1 MAWIQNGLTTYTFRK
16 VPFLTLEDPNAKIK
30 GSRDPLGVQ
39 PIWTAF
45 GRYVVTNLTTQS
57 TSIRGFT
64 ILLLG
69 RYFAADLLDRGM
81 STKEDALD
89 IFLRME
95 QVGAYVRHVAHGV
108 QGEIRGIERVQ
119 RFVDEQHG
127 NVVIAADRRG
137 MILSDQKVYG
147 LWGLY
152 SVPARTSGLIP
163 DGAFDVIPSARE
175 FIERHYI
182 SRLNGSAGKLR
193 KLLTEGGRL
202 RTNDRDPIF
211 AALTPI
217 LDPRFSSDELE
228 FYGSYLR
235 DGHNV
240 PGAAAG
246 RQELFRKLLESD
258 AKLEE
263 LTGRREILHL
273 AKRARLQDE
282 GLSVSLDRIAL
293 LEAFLAPASVLFQ
306 HLLTRHGQQVTNVAE
321 EIRRIW
327 GSRVPNLDK
336 VAFEELLSEIK
347 SNSTEAIGS
356 CMGQVHA
363 ALQAG
368 DFETAIDGL
377 LCWNEVVTQMRGSAP
392 WARIGAG
399 RRLDV
404 RYRGLERLLP
414 EKDELPYLW
423 MNSYFIDALKKVT
436 QQLKR

>member
-127 NVVIAADRRG
+127 NVVIAADSRG

-217 LDPRFSSDELE
+217 LDPRFSSAELE

-240 PGAAAG
+240 PGDAAG

-356 CMGQVHA
+356 CMWQVHA

-404 RYRGLERLLP
+404 RYRGSERLLP

>member
-1 MAWIQNGLTTYTFRK
+1 M
-16 VPFLTLEDPNAKIK
+16 PFLTLEDPNAKIK

-108 QGEIRGIERVQ
+108 KGEIRGIERVQ

-163 DGAFDVIPSARE
+163 DGALDVIPAARE

-202 RTNDRDPIF
+202 RTNDRDSIF

-258 AKLEE
+258 AKLRE

-282 GLSVSLDRIAL
+282 GLSVSLERIAL
-293 LEAFLAPASVLFQ
+293 LEALLAPASVLFQ

-363 ALQAG
+363 ALQEG

-392 WARIGAG
+392 WAWIGSE

-404 RYRGLERLLP
+404 RYRGSERLLP

-436 QQLKR
+436 QQLKL

>member
-1 MAWIQNGLTTYTFRK
+1 MEWIQNGLTTYTFRK

-108 QGEIRGIERVQ
+108 QGEIRGIERVKQ
-119 RFVDEQHG
+119 FVDERHG

-163 DGAFDVIPSARE
+163 DGAFDVIPAARE

-193 KLLTEGGRL
+193 KLLSEGGDFVPTTEIPSLPHSL
-202 RTNDRDPIF
+202 RSS
-211 AALTPI
+211 I
-217 LDPRFSSDELE
+217 LDSVPTSWSSRLISS
-228 FYGSYLR
+228 GW
-235 DGHNV
+235 
-240 PGAAAG
+240 P
-246 RQELFRKLLESD
+246 Q
-258 AKLEE
+258 
-263 LTGRREILHL
+263 
-273 AKRARLQDE
+273 RARC
-282 GLSVSLDRIAL
+282 R
-293 LEAFLAPASVLFQ
+293 
-306 HLLTRHGQQVTNVAE
+306 
-321 EIRRIW
+321 
-327 GSRVPNLDK
+327 
-336 VAFEELLSEIK
+336 
-347 SNSTEAIGS
+347 
-356 CMGQVHA
+356 
-363 ALQAG
+363 
-368 DFETAIDGL
+368 
-377 LCWNEVVTQMRGSAP
+377 RGSS
-392 WARIGAG
+392 RT
-399 RRLDV
+399 
-404 RYRGLERLLP
+404 
-414 EKDELPYLW
+414 
-423 MNSYFIDALKKVT
+423 F
-436 QQLKR
+436 

>member
-1 MAWIQNGLTTYTFRK
+1 M
-16 VPFLTLEDPNAKIK
+16 
-30 GSRDPLGVQ
+30 
-39 PIWTAF
+39 
-45 GRYVVTNLTTQS
+45 
-57 TSIRGFT
+57 
-64 ILLLG
+64 
-69 RYFAADLLDRGM
+69 
-81 STKEDALD
+81 
-89 IFLRME
+89 
-95 QVGAYVRHVAHGV
+95 
-108 QGEIRGIERVQ
+108 
-119 RFVDEQHG
+119 
-127 NVVIAADRRG
+127 
-137 MILSDQKVYG
+137 
-147 LWGLY
+147 
-152 SVPARTSGLIP
+152 
-163 DGAFDVIPSARE
+163 
-175 FIERHYI
+175 
-182 SRLNGSAGKLR
+182 
-193 KLLTEGGRL
+193 
-202 RTNDRDPIF
+202 
-211 AALTPI
+211 
-217 LDPRFSSDELE
+217 
-228 FYGSYLR
+228 
-235 DGHNV
+235 

-273 AKRARLQDE
+273 AKLARLQDE
-282 GLSVSLDRIAL
+282 GLSVSLERIAL

-392 WARIGAG
+392 WAQIGAG

-404 RYRGLERLLP
+404 RYRGSERLLP